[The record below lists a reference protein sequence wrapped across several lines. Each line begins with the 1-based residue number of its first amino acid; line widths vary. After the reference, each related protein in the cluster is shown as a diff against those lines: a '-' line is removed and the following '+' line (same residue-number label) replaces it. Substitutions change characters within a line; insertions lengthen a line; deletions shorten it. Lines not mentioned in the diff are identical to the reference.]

1 MSFAKPW
8 KKFITWAGVAA
19 AVILIFT
26 VGFLVGKNQLPVQL
40 VSHYSAGMLWEE
52 AATMGECGE
61 CHAGRDFHRCETCHD
76 DHGAVEFADLPFYA
90 LISFTGDV
98 SRPGF
103 IEVNDVLPY
112 RDQPHTHTPLLDFLA
127 QQGVQDFESV
137 TLTSRDGGL
146 ITIPRSELTDRALL
160 LPYADGIRFASED
173 LHVSTWLKGLT
184 GMIVVGEDR
193 PLTINGEATSVG
205 RLLLN
210 STRRVTVE
218 RATVMYASEVD
229 GKVREAV
236 TASRVVGADVASVLE
251 GDPYEKVYVT
261 DQLGEARSF
270 EMEEIAGAV
279 LTAGRNGTTLV
290 LPGLGRPQW
299 IKQVVDIRTE

>member
-1 MSFAKPW
+1 MSLAKPW
-8 KKFITWAGVAA
+8 KKFVAWAGVAA

-26 VGFLVGKNQLPVQL
+26 VGFLVGKDQLPVQL

-52 AATMGECGE
+52 AATMQECGE
-61 CHAGRDFHRCETCHD
+61 CHEGRDFHRCETCHD

-98 SRPGF
+98 PLPGF

-112 RDQPHTHTPLLDFLA
+112 RDQPHTHIPLLDFLA
-127 QQGVQDFESV
+127 QQEVTAFESV

-146 ITIPRSELTDRALL
+146 ITIPRSELTERALL

-184 GMIVVGEDR
+184 GMIIVGEDR
-193 PLTINGEATSVG
+193 PLTVNGEATSVG

-218 RATVMYASEVD
+218 RATVMYASEFD

-236 TASRVVGADVASVLE
+236 TASRVVGADLGSVL
-251 GDPYEKVYVT
+251 GGLNFQQVYVT
-261 DQLGEARSF
+261 DQSGVTHQFPAEAV
-270 EMEEIAGAV
+270 EGAV
-279 LTAGRNGTTLV
+279 LAPRREGTTLV
-290 LPGLGRPQW
+290 FPGQGRPKW
-299 IKQVVDIRTE
+299 IQGVVEIRTE